1 MGTLLRSALFCLAAG
16 AAFAQTLGTITGE
29 VTDATAAVVPGATV
43 TIRNVGTNATRK
55 VVTNSEGLYSVPLL
69 QPGVYDVRVQKEG
82 FRGTEQSAIEL
93 QVQQTARVDFT
104 LSVGQV
110 SETLEVTGQATL
122 LNTDDATVGTVIEQ
136 RRIVELPLN
145 GRNFLQLVS
154 LSPNV
159 TSGFTSQGQAT
170 VRQGGDRANQN
181 MSIAGARAAW
191 NYYTLDGV
199 TNTDPNFNTYL
210 VLPDVDML
218 QEFKVQSGIY
228 PAEFGHA
235 ASQIN
240 VSTKGG
246 TNQYHGGIYEF
257 VRNDKFD
264 ARQSYAFS
272 AADHSLPKTP
282 FQWNQYGFTMGG
294 PIRVPKVFNGKD
306 KVFFASNFEQF
317 RQVTRPTTTYSVASL
332 PMRSGDFSAL
342 NTITLWDP
350 EGRSLAADGKTV
362 IATPFANNMIPKYRM
377 SPQAAKLYEFEPLP
391 NSPSESAPNA
401 VPLRNFRE
409 TQHSFSN
416 KDQFHLR
423 GDWVES
429 SKSAWFGR
437 FSWTDEAL
445 FNPGLYLSGGQT
457 VVNAK
462 QAMLSNTRSL
472 SPNVVNEF
480 RFGANVIHN
489 ANIGELAFKRNVLGE
504 LNIPNVPPPVPAAW
518 GVPAVTNLGTTST
531 WGGGA
536 DPYTNQD
543 AAFQW
548 VDNVSLVRGKHTF
561 RMGADI
567 RRDRYN
573 YNGGQFLDPSMEFN
587 GQNTRNPNTNAGGA
601 NLADFFLGYMSTVR
615 YAVAPAFGQ
624 LRSTTQ
630 AYYFQDTWRVS
641 PTLTIDA
648 GLRYEYIQPYVD
660 RSGRL
665 ASVQVPGLIYG
676 VVNLPSNLHEVFVR
690 AGKGDFY
697 EGLPFR
703 FAGTTFNGTLIPVQ
717 VARDGRMGDGLMNPD
732 RGNFA
737 PRLGIAWS
745 PSKKWTIR
753 TGAGI
758 FYSIEVG
765 NARFD
770 MARNL
775 TGKLQLVGP
784 TNFPVVTI
792 DNFIS
797 VDPSTGRLQPA
808 GSIPQLTIPQ
818 LWSNAQNTRNSFTF
832 QYLLNIQRQLSNSTV
847 VEVGYIGSQMRHLWG
862 IYDSNQPITAADGSA
877 PNTRAPNPELGI
889 NMYTD
894 TDGRGNYNG
903 LSGKLTRRFSQGLT
917 ALVGYTF
924 SKSIDTGSAWRGQGD
939 AVVANDATCIIKCE
953 KGLSSYDVPQRLVAS
968 VLYELPFG
976 RGKPFGAGWGAVPSQ
991 ILGGWQISSI
1001 ITFQTGLVQ
1010 NFSGARNSLT
1020 LQDGA
1025 RPNATGQPLKLDNP
1039 TTGEW
1044 FNTAAV
1050 VIPPQGVVGN
1060 VGRDVIRGP
1069 GQQYWDF
1076 ATHKSF
1082 RVREGH
1088 SLTFRFEAFNFAN
1101 HPAFGRPAASVGTT
1115 TTLPATFGTITSLQ
1129 VPMRQIQLG
1138 LKYAF

>member
-1 MGTLLRSALFCLAAG
+1 MLALILFCG
-16 AAFAQTLGTITGE
+16 AVGMALAQTFGTITGD

-43 TIRNVGTNATRK
+43 TIRNVDTNATRT
-55 VVTNSEGLYSVPLL
+55 VMTNADGLYSVPLL
-69 QPGVYDVRVQKEG
+69 PPGIYDIRVEKEG
-82 FRGTEQSAIEL
+82 FRGAARSAMEL

-104 LSVGQV
+104 LAVGQV
-110 SETLEVTGQATL
+110 SETLDVAGQAAL
-122 LNTDDATVGTVIEQ
+122 LNTEDATVGTVIEEK
-136 RRIVELPLN
+136 RIVELPLN

-159 TSGFTSQGQAT
+159 TSGFSSQGQAT

-181 MSIAGARAAW
+181 MAIAGARASW

-246 TNQYHGGIYEF
+246 TNQYHGGLYEF

-264 ARQSYAFS
+264 ANQSYAFS
-272 AADHSLPKTP
+272 AADHNLPKTP
-282 FQWNQYGFTMGG
+282 FQWNQYGFTLGG
-294 PIRVPKVFNGKD
+294 PIQVPKVFNGKD
-306 KVFFASNFEQF
+306 RLLFASNFERF
-317 RQVTRPTTTYSVASL
+317 RQVTRPTAVYSVASM
-332 PMRSGDFSAL
+332 PMRNGDFSAL
-342 NTITLWDP
+342 NTSIWDP
-350 EGRSLAADGKTV
+350 VGRSLAADGKT
-362 IATPFANNMIPKYRM
+362 ILATPFANNVIPMTRM
-377 SPQAAKLYEFEPLP
+377 SLQAAKLYEFEPLP
-391 NSPSESAPNA
+391 NSPSESAANA

-409 TQHSFSN
+409 TQHGFSN
-416 KDQFHLR
+416 KDQFHIR
-423 GDWVES
+423 PDWVES
-429 SKSAWFGR
+429 PKSAWFGR

-445 FNPGLYLSGGQT
+445 FNPGLYLSGTQT

-462 QAMLSNTRSL
+462 QAMLSNTRTL
-472 SPNVVNEF
+472 SPTVVNEF

-489 ANIGELAFKRNVLGE
+489 ANIGELAFKRNVMGE

-548 VDNVSLVRGKHTF
+548 VDNVSIVRGKHAF

-641 PTLTIDA
+641 PKLTIDA
-648 GLRYEYIQPYVD
+648 GLRYEYMEPYVD
-660 RSGRL
+660 RAGRL
-665 ASVQVPGLIYG
+665 TSVQVPALIYG

-690 AGKGDFY
+690 SAKGDFY
-697 EGLPFR
+697 QDLPFR
-703 FAGTTFNGTLIPVQ
+703 FGGTTLNGAYVPVQ

-732 RGNFA
+732 RTNFA

-745 PSKKWTIR
+745 PSSKWTVR
-753 TGAGI
+753 AGAGI
-758 FYSIEVG
+758 FYSMEVG
-765 NARFD
+765 NVRFD

-775 TGKLQLVGP
+775 TGKLQTVGP

-792 DNFIS
+792 ANFIS
-797 VDPSTGRLQPA
+797 VDPSTGLVQPA

-832 QYLLNIQRQLSNSTV
+832 QYLLNIQRELTNSTV
-847 VEVGYIGSQMRHLWG
+847 VEVGYIGSQIRHLWG

-903 LSGKLTRRFSQGLT
+903 VSGKLTRRFAQGLT

-939 AVVANDATCIIKCE
+939 AVVANDATCIIQCE
-953 KGLSSYDVPQRLVAS
+953 RGLSSYDVPQRLVAS

-976 RGKPFGAGWGAVPSQ
+976 RGKRFQTSWGGIPNQ
-991 ILGGWQISSI
+991 IFGGWQISSI
-1001 ITFQTGLVQ
+1001 ITFQSGLVQ

-1025 RPNATGQPLKLDNP
+1025 RPNATGQPLKLDHP
-1039 TTGEW
+1039 RTGEW

-1088 SLTFRFEAFNFAN
+1088 TLTFRFEAFNFAN
-1101 HPAFGRPAASVGTT
+1101 HPALGRPTASVGTT
-1115 TTLPATFGTITSLQ
+1115 TTLPATFGTITTVQ